1 MPITRAALHT
11 HPEPSASATAGAGL
25 QTPRRAAYLQSAA
38 AVCIFA
44 GDRVRLGDEHP
55 VAGPSDATKKVDPLS
70 AWYREKVC
78 LLKEHRHWP
87 LQNQARGS
95 RLGSL

>member
-1 MPITRAALHT
+1 MFSVVVASLRRSGECGGCMSRRGDAFGRPGSHPPVIDRRPGAALF
-11 HPEPSASATAGAGL
+11 SSSGARHGARGL
-25 QTPRRAAYLQSAA
+25 SGRIGTLTEL
-38 AVCIFA
+38 F
-44 GDRVRLGDEHP
+44 E
-55 VAGPSDATKKVDPLS
+55 
-70 AWYREKVC
+70 REVC

>member
-1 MPITRAALHT
+1 MSVPIARAALHT
-11 HPEPSASATAGAGL
+11 HPEPPASATAGAGL

-70 AWYREKVC
+70 AWYFM
-78 LLKEHRHWP
+78 
-87 LQNQARGS
+87 QTN
-95 RLGSL
+95 